1 MILVT
6 GETIPIA
13 KRIGLLD
20 RKLRVVSENTETE
33 EEWFAWAK
41 RAFQS
46 IHRFEHQSDSLLLV
60 REKMFVN

>member
-33 EEWFAWAK
+33 EEAIQY
-41 RAFQS
+41 RC
-46 IHRFEHQSDSLLLV
+46 SDHSNKTKYK
-60 REKMFVN
+60 EIAD

>member
-46 IHRFEHQSDSLLLV
+46 IYRFESAAGT
-60 REKMFVN
+60 